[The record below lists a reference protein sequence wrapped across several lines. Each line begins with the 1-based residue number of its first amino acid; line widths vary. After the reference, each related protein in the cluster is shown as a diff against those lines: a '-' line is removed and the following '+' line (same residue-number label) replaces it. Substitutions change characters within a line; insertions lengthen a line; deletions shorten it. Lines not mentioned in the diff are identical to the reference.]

1 MNTHKWLAA
10 SEDINTMV
18 PHVIEIKRRLSLL
31 MFSEQAIGEITFPH
45 AAADQYGPF
54 EILGLRFVPTGG
66 RSAADRFIDEEIGT

>member
-1 MNTHKWLAA
+1 MNTHKWPPAT
-10 SEDINTMV
+10 EYMHTML
-18 PHVIEIKRRLSLL
+18 PHIMEIKRRLRLL

-54 EILGLRFVPTGG
+54 QILGLRFVPTG